1 LAIIG
6 NLMNVYFDIKH
17 LYYLPQ
23 YIPVI
28 DALLDQNINCHCL
41 IHQQIVPHSVT
52 EQYLKENQLNHS
64 FIEND
69 DAARKFYLLKKPDWV
84 FFGNAFYGLEEINKQ
99 TNTVLMQHGIGP
111 KSCYYEVSK
120 SDITHRFV
128 EGKHRLERLQKMFPE
143 KSFINTGYAKL
154 DPIINNSVDEIN
166 LSQIGLNN
174 SKPTILYAPTFY
186 PSSIECLS
194 QNFPELLS
202 SYNIIIKPHFFSFI
216 KKAYAQQRKILEY
229 WQTFDNVH
237 LADIS
242 NISILPYM
250 NIADILISDASSTLF
265 EFTALNK
272 PAIWCDFYH
281 VRWSYKGI
289 FKWRLKKRLDAD
301 LKYFGKVAQRVTNE
315 KELTEQIDKHYRS
328 PDLKELERQ
337 KMTELLTGK
346 IDGHCSQ
353 RIVNFITT
361 GAI

>member
-1 LAIIG
+1 
-6 NLMNVYFDIKH
+6 MNVYFDIKH

-28 DALLDQNINCHCL
+28 DALRGQNIDCFCL
-41 IHQQIVPHSVT
+41 IHQQAIPLSVT
-52 EQYLKENQLNHS
+52 EQYLTDNELKYS
-64 FIEND
+64 FVEND
-69 DAARKFYLLKKPDWV
+69 DAARKYYLSKKPDWI
-84 FFGNAFYGLEEINKQ
+84 FFGNAFYDLEAINKQ

-111 KSCYYEVSK
+111 KSCYYDVSN

-128 EGKHRLERLQKMFPE
+128 EGKHRQERLQKMFPS

-154 DPIINNSVDEIN
+154 DPIVNNSVDEIILN
-166 LSQIGLNN
+166 ELGLNDD
-174 SKPTILYAPTFY
+174 KPTILYAPTFY

-194 QNFPELLS
+194 PNFPESLS
-202 SYNIIIKPHFFSFI
+202 NYNLIIKPHFFSFI
-216 KKAYAQQRKILEY
+216 KKKYSKQRKVIEH

-237 LADIS
+237 LVDIS
-242 NISILPYM
+242 KISILPYM

-289 FKWRLKKRLDAD
+289 FKWRLNKRLDND
-301 LKYFGKVAQRVTNE
+301 LQYFGQVAQRVVNE
-315 KELTEQIDKHYRS
+315 QELINQIENHYHS
-328 PDLKELERQ
+328 PGLKELERQ
-337 KMTELLTGK
+337 KMTEFLTGK
-346 IDGHCSQ
+346 MDGHCSQ

-361 GAI
+361 GTI